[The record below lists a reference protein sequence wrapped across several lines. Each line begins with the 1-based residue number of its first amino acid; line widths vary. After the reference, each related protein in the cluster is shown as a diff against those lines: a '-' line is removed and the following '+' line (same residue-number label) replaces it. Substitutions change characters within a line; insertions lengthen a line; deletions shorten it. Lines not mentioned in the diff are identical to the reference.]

1 MGFPYLLYSGE
12 LFLIC
17 HNEGWHKEQMGEA
30 EAVALCLPH
39 YWGGGGYREWTV
51 MNRRIDCR
59 VLLFVVN

>member
-51 MNRRIDCR
+51 MNRRID
-59 VLLFVVN
+59 